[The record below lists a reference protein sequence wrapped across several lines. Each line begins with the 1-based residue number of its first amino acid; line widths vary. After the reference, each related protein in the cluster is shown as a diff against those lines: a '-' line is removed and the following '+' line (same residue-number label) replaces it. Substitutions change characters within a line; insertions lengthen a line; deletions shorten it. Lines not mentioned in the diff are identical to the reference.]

1 MIYVF
6 LADGFEEMEAITPID
21 MLRRVGVEVVTVG
34 IGTAAPRGS
43 HGIAVQADITEDEV
57 TTDGLQGV
65 ILPGGLPGTT
75 NLEASET
82 VQRLLDYAAE
92 NNLLI
97 AAICAAPSV
106 LGHKGLL
113 DGHRYTCFPG
123 FETVAGACSEPAVL
137 DGRIV
142 TGKGAGAAIAFGAK
156 LIEALCGREKADA
169 LLATMQVPGA

>member
-34 IGTAAPRGS
+34 IGTATPCGT
-43 HGIAVQADITEDEV
+43 HGITIKADIIETEV
-57 TTDGLQGV
+57 TTDGLEGV
-65 ILPGGLPGTT
+65 ILPGGLPGAT
-75 NLEASET
+75 NLEASAT
-82 VQRLLDYAAE
+82 VQRLLDYTAE
-92 NNLLI
+92 NDLLI

-113 DGHRYTCFPG
+113 DGCRYTCFPG
-123 FETVAGACSEPAVL
+123 FETAPGVCDEPAVL

-156 LIEALCGREKADA
+156 LVEALRGREQAES
-169 LLATMQVPGA
+169 LLAAMQVPNA

>member
-6 LADGFEEMEAITPID
+6 LADGFEEMEAIVPVD

-34 IGTAAPRGS
+34 IGTATPRGT
-43 HGIAVQADITEDEV
+43 HGIAVQADITEAEV

-65 ILPGGLPGTT
+65 ILPGGLPGAT
-75 NLEASET
+75 NLEASAT
-82 VQRLLDYAAE
+82 VQRLLDFAAE
-92 NNLLI
+92 NDLLI

-113 DGHRYTCFPG
+113 DGRRYTCFPG
-123 FETVAGACSEPAVL
+123 FETASGSCTEPAVA

-156 LIEALCGREKADA
+156 LVETLCGREQAEA
-169 LLATMQVPGA
+169 LLGAMQVPNA